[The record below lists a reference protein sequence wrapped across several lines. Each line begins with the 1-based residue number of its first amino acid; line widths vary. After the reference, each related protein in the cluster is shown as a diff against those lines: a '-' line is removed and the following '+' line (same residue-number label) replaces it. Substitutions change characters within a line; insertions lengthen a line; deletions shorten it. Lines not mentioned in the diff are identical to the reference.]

1 MAAKGQSK
9 TGGRRKGTPNKLN
22 ADVKAMILGALHD
35 AGGQQYLTQ
44 QARENPTAFLTL
56 LGKVLPATINAN
68 ARITRDPSEMTDA
81 ELVAELAATRV
92 ADGTAEEEGG
102 PPEPSQLH

>member
-1 MAAKGQSK
+1 MRQAVW
-9 TGGRRKGTPNKLN
+9 T
-22 ADVKAMILGALHD
+22 LGALHD

-56 LGKVLPATINAN
+56 LGKVLPTTINAN
-68 ARITRDPSEMTDA
+68 ARITMDPSEMTDA
-81 ELVAELAATRV
+81 EIVAELAATRV

-102 PPEPSQLH
+102 RRAIGSSAKRIADAP